1 MRGEYFILGS
11 ALIEGLFP
19 IVINAGTKSFPPILF
34 GALSVLLSAMLFLII
49 RIRQGSFFSIFR
61 RKALAPLCGV
71 TLFVIL
77 IPYPLIY
84 IGSSMS
90 TGINTAILLQTEI
103 LFTFIFFTL
112 FFGERASVQKILG
125 ALLVLFGAASILFQ
139 DEFSFH
145 NPGNFLILLAA
156 VFPPF
161 GNYFAKKALR
171 ILKPVDVLFF
181 RYLLGGIFLL
191 SFSFLFEDSYSF
203 ASLSQSDMLFLIPLN
218 AFLTLSVGKLFWY
231 QGLRTVSVTRAI
243 SILFSYPAFSLVY
256 AMIFLREI
264 PTSFQII
271 GFLFIMAGLLLL
283 TQKMSFKKFIV
294 EG

>member
-11 ALIEGLFP
+11 ALIEGLYP
-19 IVINAGTKSFPPILF
+19 IVVNAGTRSFPPILF
-34 GALSVLLSAMLFLII
+34 AAVSVILSALLFFFFVL
-49 RIRQGSFFSIFR
+49 RQGSFSRIFS
-61 RKALAPLCGV
+61 RKALGPLCGV

-103 LFTFIFFTL
+103 LFTFVFFTL
-112 FFGERASVQKILG
+112 FFGERVSFQKILG
-125 ALLVLFGAASILFQ
+125 ALLVLFGAVSILFQ
-139 DEFSFH
+139 DNFSFS

-156 VFPPF
+156 LFPPF
-161 GNYFAKKALR
+161 GNYFAKKALQ
-171 ILKPVDVLFF
+171 IVKPVDVLFF

-191 SFSFLFEDSYSF
+191 PFGLFFEGPYAWDSIRES
-203 ASLSQSDMLFLIPLN
+203 SMLFLLPLN
-218 AFLTLSVGKLFWY
+218 AIVTLSVGKLFWY
-231 QGLRTVSVTRAI
+231 QGLQKLSVTRAI

-264 PTSFQII
+264 PTTFQII

-283 TQKMSFKKFIV
+283 TQKMALRKFIA
-294 EG
+294 ER